1 MTASPDES
9 LTVLQFLGPRT
20 VRLALRGDLDYD
32 TGDEVVR
39 TVRHLLGEHTAL
51 RELRL
56 DCRELGTVDST
67 GLSVLLMTH
76 RLAGRQGISFHLDH
90 IGPKLRRMLEI
101 TGTYEH
107 LNTSLP
113 GAPATGTTPDIASE
127 P

>member
-9 LTVLQFLGPRT
+9 LAVLQFLGPGT
-20 VRLALRGDLDYD
+20 VRLVLRGDLDYD
-32 TGDEVVR
+32 TGDEMVQ
-39 TVRHLLGEHTAL
+39 TVRQLLREHTGV
-51 RELRL
+51 RELRV

-76 RLAGRQGISFHLDH
+76 RLAGRHGISFHLDH
-90 IGPKLRRMLEI
+90 LGPKLRRMLEI

-107 LNTSLP
+107 LSTPLP
-113 GAPATGTTPDIASE
+113 GAPAAGTTPDVASE